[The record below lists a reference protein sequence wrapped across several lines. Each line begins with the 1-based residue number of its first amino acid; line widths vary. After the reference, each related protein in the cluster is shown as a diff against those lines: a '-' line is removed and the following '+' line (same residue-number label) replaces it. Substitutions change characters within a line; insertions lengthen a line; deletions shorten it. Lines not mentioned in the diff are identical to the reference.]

1 MKVVRV
7 SKPPSQRSAVK
18 DISAEGQLQC
28 TGLSTVAELN
38 PNLAKNVLTWAVMY
52 GAAIHSGKAM
62 NFSGPGCLVAIRTQ
76 SRGGAR
82 SFGSVQ
88 QIKIPC
94 QSDIQPVG

>member
-1 MKVVRV
+1 MVRV
-7 SKPPSQRSAVK
+7 RLRSAVK
-18 DISAEGQLQC
+18 PVSRC
-28 TGLSTVAELN
+28 TRPTPGRLTVAELN